1 MKEMKEDE
9 LEALLQKYYNGE
21 TTLAEE
27 KLLKAYLSQRD
38 TSSERK
44 AERQWFIGL
53 QLERQTLISKDFE
66 KQLEDKLGQVA
77 FQSEVQAKQ
86 KFWSALPYRIAA
98 LLAIALGL
106 SFAGYL
112 TFTNKPSQW
121 VEITTVEKESKQVSL
136 PDGSKLWLNEASA
149 IRYARQLEAASQ
161 REVWLEGE
169 AYFEVAHHPKKPF
182 IVHLAGTTT
191 QVLGTSF
198 NIRGYPG
205 ESTAEVGVITGKVS
219 FAAQANELPQRVI
232 LQSGYGAVFD
242 KKTITLQKSKINSPN
257 LLAWKT
263 HQLLFE
269 DAPLHEVI
277 TTLERY
283 FAIDIVLKNPTLAN
297 CRFKGKFKQASLEE
311 VLEVIG
317 VSMNFSAEQKDGQYI
332 FLGKGCL

>member
-27 KLLKAYLSQRD
+27 KRLKTYLSQRD
-38 TSSERK
+38 NFSERK
-44 AERQWFIGL
+44 AERQWFSGL
-53 QLERQTLISKDFE
+53 QLERQTQISKDFD
-66 KQLEDKLGQVA
+66 KQLEEKLGQVA
-77 FQSEVQAKQ
+77 FPGEERAKYRS
-86 KFWSALPYRIAA
+86 WSALSYRIAA

-112 TFTNKPSQW
+112 TFTNKASPW
-121 VEITTVEKESKQVSL
+121 VEINTAEKETKQVSL
-136 PDGSKLWLNEASA
+136 PDGSKLWLNELSV
-149 IRYARQLEAASQ
+149 IRYARQLETASQ

-169 AYFEVAHHPKKPF
+169 AYFEVAHHPRQPF
-182 IVHLAGTTT
+182 MVHLAGTTT

-205 ESTAEVGVITGKVS
+205 ESTAEVSVITGKVS
-219 FAAQANELPQRVI
+219 FAAQANKLPQRVI

-242 KKTITLQKSKINSPN
+242 KKSITLQKSKINSPN

-263 HQLLFE
+263 HQLVFE

-283 FAIDIVLKNPTLAN
+283 FAIDIVIQNPTLAH
-297 CRFKGKFKQASLEE
+297 CRYKGTFKEASLEE

-332 FLGKGCL
+332 LLGKGCL